1 MQNPYSIFPEIESSD
16 LLLRKI
22 KEEDLPD
29 LLKIYS
35 DKEAAKFF
43 NTDNCHGDDFFYRTI
58 ERVRQVLD
66 FWNYSYLNKFFVRW
80 AIVDKTSGVVIGTI
94 EQFHR
99 NSTEDPFTNC
109 SLLRLDLR
117 SDYEKEEMIKKIL
130 STIIYES
137 FDLFNC
143 EMIVTKCFD
152 GGVERRKALLSLGF
166 IESKEPLIGHDKTK
180 YNGYYCLSKK

>member
-35 DKEAAKFF
+35 DKDAAKSF

-58 ERVRQVLD
+58 ERVRQALD

-99 NSTEDPFTNC
+99 DSTEDPFTNC
-109 SLLRLDLR
+109 SLLRLLLTIGTINDM
-117 SDYEKEEMIKKIL
+117 YTEMQNDENQGSY
-130 STIIYES
+130 STLAS
-137 FDLFNC
+137 QDDMDRF
-143 EMIVTKCFD
+143 
-152 GGVERRKALLSLGF
+152 
-166 IESKEPLIGHDKTK
+166 
-180 YNGYYCLSKK
+180 

>member
-35 DKEAAKFF
+35 EKEAAKFF

-58 ERVRQVLD
+58 ERVRQALD

-99 NSTEDPFTNC
+99 DSTENPFTNC

-117 SDYEKEEMIKKIL
+117 SDYEKEEAIKKIL

-152 GGVERRKALLSLGF
+152 SGVERRKALLSLGF
-166 IESKEPLIGHDKTK
+166 IESKEPLIGHDGTK
-180 YNGYYCLSKK
+180 YYGYYCLSKK